1 MAFSASSWLIAFL
14 LIVFL
19 VVAHE
24 LCGHYLFARLM
35 GMKVTKASLFFGPY
49 VWKRERNGTEYRL
62 GLLPLGGSVN
72 ILGFTEKE
80 EVDPAEEHR
89 TYRSAPA
96 WRQMVVILA
105 GPAVNIVLGIAII
118 VGYFTLIGAPAV
130 SQRIESV
137 AAGSPSS
144 ALVRPGDRL
153 LAVNGTRGDAAELS
167 DAIAASRCSGTP
179 SAGCTGTPLRLL
191 VERAGVTE
199 TITVAPTYDVESR
212 RMRVGVVFD
221 TERQRE
227 NIAESFGLATEQLW
241 SMTKATAEVPR
252 MLFTPE
258 RKELGSIVG
267 AYETTRQATK
277 SSLAEGVLI
286 AGIISLGLAIINL
299 FPILPLDGGHFAASV
314 WYMVRRK
321 RLSITVQERWSVLGL
336 LFVLTLFAVG
346 LSNDIGRIA
355 DGTLGQFR

>member
-1 MAFSASSWLIAFL
+1 MALSWSSWLIAFL
-14 LIVFL
+14 LIVLL

-49 VWKRERNGTEYRL
+49 IWKREHNGTLYRL

-89 TYRSAPA
+89 TYRSAAA

-105 GPAVNIVLGIAII
+105 GPAVNIVLGLAII
-118 VGYFTLIGAPAV
+118 VGYFTLIGAPTV
-130 SQRIESV
+130 SQRIASV
-137 AAGSPSS
+137 AASSPSS
-144 ALVRPGDRL
+144 GMIQPGDRL
-153 LAVNGTRGDAAELS
+153 LAVNGVRGQAAKLS
-167 DAIAASRCSGTP
+167 DAIAASRCSGSPTQ
-179 SAGCTGTPLRLL
+179 GCSGSPLQLL
-191 VERAGVTE
+191 VQRNGATKAL
-199 TITVAPTYDVESR
+199 TITPTYDTETR

-227 NIAESFGLATEQLW
+227 GLGASISLATGQLW
-241 SMTKATAEVPR
+241 AMTKATVEVPK

-299 FPILPLDGGHFAASV
+299 FPILPLDGGHFMASV
-314 WYMVRRK
+314 WYMIRRK
-321 RLSITVQERWSVLGL
+321 RLSLTVQERWSVLGL
-336 LFVLTLFAVG
+336 VFVLILFAVG